1 MNIKEKVTER
11 FLTYVQ
17 ISSETKNEKN
27 FADFLLKE
35 LTQLG
40 FQVEMDDAGASFGGN
55 CGNIIAYMPGQAD
68 EMPIFLSGHMDTVSP
83 GVDIIPEIRD
93 GVVYSKGDTIL
104 GGDDKAGIA
113 SIITAI
119 ESLLSQGKKIGPL
132 ELLLTVAEE
141 GGLRGSQ
148 YLDPSKLKS
157 KQGFILDSSKHVG
170 EIITKAPGQ
179 GHISAKIYGKAAHA
193 GVCPENGIS
202 AVSIF
207 TEAIQSM
214 KLLRIDEET
223 TANIGKVSGGTATNI
238 VMPMMTV
245 EAEARSL
252 NLDKLQDQMNH
263 MEACFLNAA
272 KKLGGHVEIEQKIL
286 YPSLNVASDAFGVM
300 LAKKAF
306 RSIGIE
312 AETTFTGGGSD
323 ANVLNGKGFEV
334 INLGINEQKAHTLDE
349 CYAIDDLVTMTLFV
363 ESLINEKNNSK
374 HHI

>member
-17 ISSETKNEKN
+17 ISSETKNEKA
-27 FADFLLKE
+27 FGDYLFKE

-40 FQVEMDDAGASFGGN
+40 FRVEMDDAGSSFGGN
-55 CGNIIAYMPGQAD
+55 CGNLIAYMPGQED
-68 EMPIFLSGHMDTVSP
+68 EIPIFLSGHMDTVSP

-93 GVVYSKGDTIL
+93 GVIYSKGDTIL

-119 ESLLSQGKKIGPL
+119 ESLLSQGKKVGPL
-132 ELLLTVAEE
+132 ELLFTVAEE

-157 KQGFILDSSKHVG
+157 KQGFILDSSKKVG
-170 EIITKAPGQ
+170 EIIIKAPGQ
-179 GHISAKIYGKAAHA
+179 GHISAKIHGKAAHA
-193 GVCPENGIS
+193 GVCPEKGIS

-207 TEAIQSM
+207 TEAIQNM

-238 VMPMMTV
+238 VMPMMAV

-252 NLDKLQDQMNH
+252 NLDKLQNQMNH
-263 MEACFLNAA
+263 METCFIDAA
-272 KKLGGHVEIEQKIL
+272 KKLGGHVEIEKNIL
-286 YPSLNVASDAFGVM
+286 YPSLNVAPDALGVKM
-300 LAKKAF
+300 AQKAF
-306 RSIGIE
+306 EAIGIK
-312 AETTFTGGGSD
+312 AENTFTGGGSD

-334 INLGINEQKAHTLDE
+334 INLGIHEQNAHTLDE
-349 CYAIDDLVTMTLFV
+349 CYAIDDLLTMTLFV
-363 ESLINEKNNSK
+363 EGLIHEKNNQNK
-374 HHI
+374 HN